1 MYEVLIRRYFNS
13 TANATAN
20 TQGLEL
26 ACSIEEWYD
35 PNDRNSA
42 QYFNVPKICLINN
55 LFANTLY
62 AISAISSTVVG
73 RSESSRETIFNTL
86 EELPVCPV
94 QVIEAFARSNSI
106 FLRYLFELK
115 IFKLIFC

>member
-1 MYEVLIRRYFNS
+1 MYEVLIRRFFNTTTNKTLDNS
-13 TANATAN
+13 
-20 TQGLEL
+20 QSLEL

-73 RSESSRETIFNTL
+73 RSELSKEVIFNTL

-94 QVIEAFARSNSI
+94 DVKEAYARSDTI
-106 FLRYLFELK
+106 FLR
-115 IFKLIFC
+115 